1 MIEHGTHTGVA
12 KRAQPSFLVRAGV
25 VRMVVVRLVPEDERE
40 GAFGIVREQRSSGES
55 PLYSSLDLSNSYICI
70 KIRLSSLLASTV

>member
-1 MIEHGTHTGVA
+1 MACAEKIHFRSHLFPTAAAAAATLLH
-12 KRAQPSFLVRAGV
+12 KSS
-25 VRMVVVRLVPEDERE
+25 EDERE

>member
-1 MIEHGTHTGVA
+1 MACAEKIHFRSHLFPTAATLLH
-12 KRAQPSFLVRAGV
+12 KSS
-25 VRMVVVRLVPEDERE
+25 EDERE

>member
-1 MIEHGTHTGVA
+1 MAFAEKIHFRSHLFPTAAAATLLH
-12 KRAQPSFLVRAGV
+12 KSS
-25 VRMVVVRLVPEDERE
+25 EDERE

>member
-1 MIEHGTHTGVA
+1 MACAEKIHFRSHLFPTAAATLLH
-12 KRAQPSFLVRAGV
+12 KSS
-25 VRMVVVRLVPEDERE
+25 EDERE